1 MMDWS
6 SDVCSSDLPPD
17 RRAIATAR
25 RHGVDIGGLRARQL
39 GRADF
44 DDFDWL
50 LCADHANLRDVQALG
65 PDSGRAR
72 STLFMEWAGLEGP
85 IPDPYTG
92 RSEEH
97 TSELQ
102 SLMRISYAVFRLK
115 NKSKAIVKIVQLN
128 YT

>member
-1 MMDWS
+1 MTAYVMRISDWS
-6 SDVCSSDLPPD
+6 SDVCSPDL
-17 RRAIATAR
+17 
-25 RHGVDIGGLRARQL
+25 QL

-72 STLFMEWAGLEGP
+72 SALFMEWAGLEGP

-92 RSEEH
+92 GDEHFEQVWAQVDEAARSEEH

-102 SLMRISYAVFRLK
+102 SLMRISYAVFCLK
-115 NKSKAIVKIVQLN
+115 KINTITQQ
-128 YT
+128 THKT